1 MKTVLIVF
9 FFGGGG
15 EQSKDVVKSNV
26 LQYYLNTVG
35 RRTLSSGIWIIEL
48 SRVGVLRF

>member
-1 MKTVLIVF
+1 MQHENSFDCF
-9 FFGGGG
+9 FWG

-35 RRTLSSGIWIIEL
+35 RRTLSSGI
-48 SRVGVLRF
+48 

>member
-1 MKTVLIVF
+1 MQHENSF
-9 FFGGGG
+9 DCFFGGGG

-35 RRTLSSGIWIIEL
+35 RRTLSSGI
-48 SRVGVLRF
+48 